1 MLNTNTRAPGVTSDY
16 KRALIII
23 TSDKMQL
30 KNKIK
35 RVLFFLTHSMNI
47 LLIET

>member
-35 RVLFFLTHSMNI
+35 RVFFLTHSMNI